1 MAIVNGS
8 LQEGYKDAAWFAAN
22 PTLVLLV
29 GQKVNLEQTGTY
41 KLGDGTSQLSALSFL
56 GGNGSGLSGL
66 TTNKVLKAGSATTA
80 VDSNITDDGTTVI
93 ISTNLQVDGVI
104 QSPNGLNTVTVVDTV
119 VSLDFNG
126 TTNSG
131 YVSIND
137 TRNEVKHDALV
148 ELNAPSVTKN
158 GVEVATVN
166 DIPTVLPRKYFAYN
180 NTTYSYTGT
189 TANTILRTIYIP
201 ANSMNL
207 NSTLELHAIFGK
219 SGTAGTMNYA
229 AYITTNPSVITGGSI
244 VKINAFAAGN
254 LQGGFVLRLTNKNSL
269 NSQAV
274 QLQNPGA
281 NQYDT
286 WQTAN
291 FARTLLSIDF
301 AVDQYIHIYSTLG
314 NATDTAIIYDYQ
326 CYIDKN

>member
-1 MAIVNGS
+1 MGNKKITDLPSATAVNAGDKVEIVQG
-8 LQEGYKDAAWFAAN
+8 
-22 PTLVLLV
+22 
-29 GQKVNLEQTGTY
+29 
-41 KLGDGTSQLSALSFL
+41 GTSKQVDANLLS
-56 GGNGSGLSGL
+56 GSGLSGL
-66 TTNKVLKAGSATTA
+66 TTNKVLKATSSTT
-80 VDSNITDDGTTVI
+80 VGNSNITDDGTIVI
-93 ISTNLQVDGVI
+93 IE
-104 QSPNGLNTVTVVDTV
+104 SPNALNSIYVSNVISGYGYGSNESGSVDTNDSRTNV
-119 VSLDFNG
+119 THTIKNTFDAPLHEFN
-126 TTNSG
+126 NS
-131 YVSIND
+131 I
-137 TRNEVKHDALV
+137 K
-148 ELNAPSVTKN
+148 KN

-189 TANTILRTIYIP
+189 TASTILRTIYIP

-219 SGTAGTMNYA
+219 SGTAGVMYYA

-244 VKINAFAAGN
+244 VKTNSFASN
-254 LQGGFVLRLTNKNSL
+254 VLQGGFVLRLTNKNSL

-274 QLQNPGA
+274 QLPNSGA

-286 WQTAN
+286 WQLTN

-301 AVDQYIHIYSTLG
+301 AVDQYLHIYSTLV

>member
-1 MAIVNGS
+1 MTQFSRKKIIAQKSSTDLTSTNSRITNLENNEYKVTYYEIISGASGS
-8 LQEGYKDAAWFAAN
+8 LTL
-22 PTLVLLV
+22 PT
-29 GQKVNLEQTGTY
+29 GATINAGE
-41 KLGDGTSQLSALSFL
+41 F
-56 GGNGSGLSGL
+56 GLSGNCVL
-66 TTNKVLKAGSATTA
+66 SKIDGSNKPTFESPKTAG
-80 VDSNITDDGTTVI
+80 G
-93 ISTNLQVDGVI
+93 
-104 QSPNGLNTVTVVDTV
+104 TVVTA
-119 VSLDFNG
+119 SLNE
-126 TTNSG
+126 TTGAWVASG
-131 YVSIND
+131 VYTDANVALIYSIKIKAVYYSNL
-137 TRNEVKHDALV
+137 TYTNIIE
-148 ELNAPSVTKN
+148 
-158 GVEVATVN
+158 TVN

-189 TANTILRTIYIP
+189 TASTILRTIYIP

-244 VKINAFAAGN
+244 VKINSFASN
-254 LQGGFVLRLTNKNSL
+254 ILQGGFVLRLTNKNSL
-269 NSQAV
+269 NSQAI

-281 NQYDT
+281 NQYDS
-286 WQTAN
+286 WQLTN

-301 AVDQYIHIYSTLG
+301 AVDQYLHIYSTLG

>member
-1 MAIVNGS
+1 MGNKKITDLPSATAVNAGDKVEIVQG
-8 LQEGYKDAAWFAAN
+8 
-22 PTLVLLV
+22 
-29 GQKVNLEQTGTY
+29 
-41 KLGDGTSQLSALSFL
+41 GTSKQVDANLLS
-56 GGNGSGLSGL
+56 GSGLSGL
-66 TTNKVLKAGSATTA
+66 TTNKVLKATSSTTA
-80 VDSNITDDGTTVI
+80 GDSNITDDGTSIT
-93 ISTNLQVDGVI
+93 IS
-104 QSPNGLNTVTVVDTV
+104 SPNNQNLVVVEDNN
-119 VSLDFNG
+119 LYIQYLG
-126 TTNSG
+126 TTNAG
-131 YVSIND
+131 GLTYLNTYVD
-137 TRNEVKHDALV
+137 LQHDV
-148 ELNAPSVTKN
+148 RVNLNAPSVTKG

-219 SGTAGTMNYA
+219 SGAAGTMNYA

-244 VKINAFAAGN
+244 VKINAFASGH

-269 NSQAV
+269 NSQAI
-274 QLQNPGA
+274 QLQNPAA
-281 NQYDT
+281 NQYDS
-286 WQTAN
+286 WQLTN

-301 AVDQYIHIYSTLG
+301 AVDQYLHIYSTLG